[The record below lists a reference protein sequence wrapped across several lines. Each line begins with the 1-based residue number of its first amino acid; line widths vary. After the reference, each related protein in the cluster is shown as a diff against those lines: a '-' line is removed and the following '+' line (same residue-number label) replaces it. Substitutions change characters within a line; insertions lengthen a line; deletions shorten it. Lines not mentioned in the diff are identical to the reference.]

1 MTSDSQQMFYQK
13 NILIFRTHEEVGNH
27 YEKSSFQ
34 QSIHLHERVFS
45 HF

>member
-1 MTSDSQQMFYQK
+1 MFYEK
-13 NILIFRTHEEVGNH
+13 YNLIFCTHEEVGNH

-34 QSIHLHERVFS
+34 QSIHLHEKVLS